1 MPRTFGVAT
10 CLIVIATAH
19 AACATAEESQS
30 AAASEQIAGTAEAA
44 GDAERGKVLFHSDTG
59 CNVCH
64 GENAMGSVGPNI
76 RETTIDNVYHALQ
89 NFPDM
94 MNWQFNFPE
103 LFEEQALLDIV
114 AYLQTLERETAK

>member
-1 MPRTFGVAT
+1 MMRKVGVAACLMVT
-10 CLIVIATAH
+10 CMAPT
-19 AACATAEESQS
+19 ACATSDEPRSVEAAEP
-30 AAASEQIAGTAEAA
+30 A
-44 GDAERGKVLFHSDTG
+44 GDAERGEVLFLSDMG

-76 RETTIDNVYHALQ
+76 RETTIDKVYHALQ

-114 AYLQTLERETAK
+114 AYLQTLDREEAK

>member
-1 MPRTFGVAT
+1 MRIFGVAA
-10 CLIVIATAH
+10 CLMVTSMVPI
-19 AACATAEESQS
+19 ACATSDEPQS
-30 AAASEQIAGTAEAA
+30 AAAGEQTIEAA
-44 GDAERGKVLFHSDTG
+44 KLVGDAERGEVLFLSDMG

-76 RETTIDNVYHALQ
+76 RETTIDTVYHALQ

-114 AYLQTLERETAK
+114 AYLQTLEREEAK

>member
-1 MPRTFGVAT
+1 MLRTVGVAA

-19 AACATAEESQS
+19 AACATADESQS
-30 AAASEQIAGTAEAA
+30 AATSEQTVGTAEAT
-44 GDAERGKVLFHSDTG
+44 GDAERGKELFLSDMG
-59 CNVCH
+59 CNICH
-64 GENAMGSVGPNI
+64 GENAMGSVGTNI
-76 RETTIDNVYHALQ
+76 RETTIEKVYHALQ

-114 AYLQTLERETAK
+114 AYLQTLEREPAK